1 VAHDLGW
8 PHLHSISSRLE
19 ASGLPGRERRY
30 KLVENQPEHSHS
42 CPMQSVFTGP
52 VYVVRDNIDTD
63 QIIPAQYLNLVP
75 TIAEEYEKLGSFALC
90 GLPESLYPIRFV
102 KEGKLDTD
110 YPIVVAGRNFGC
122 GSSREHAPIAMGSAN
137 CKVVLAES
145 FARIFFRNCVS
156 TGELYPCEATER
168 LCDVLKTGDVV
179 TVDLDASTATVQGS
193 GKVFRFKPLG
203 DVRPVVD
210 AGGLF
215 NYARQTGM
223 MPQAK

>member
-1 VAHDLGW
+1 
-8 PHLHSISSRLE
+8 
-19 ASGLPGRERRY
+19 
-30 KLVENQPEHSHS
+30 
-42 CPMQSVFTGP
+42 MQSVFTGP

-90 GLPESLYPIRFV
+90 GLPNSIYATRFV
-102 KEGKLDTD
+102 EEGKLDTA

-122 GSSREHAPIAMGSAN
+122 GSSREHAPIAIGSAN
-137 CKVVLAES
+137 CHVVLAES

-156 TGELYPCEATER
+156 TGELYPCEMTER

-179 TVDLDASTATVQGS
+179 TVDLDAATVTVQGT
-193 GKVFRFKPLG
+193 GKVYRFKPLG

-223 MPQAK
+223 MPAAK